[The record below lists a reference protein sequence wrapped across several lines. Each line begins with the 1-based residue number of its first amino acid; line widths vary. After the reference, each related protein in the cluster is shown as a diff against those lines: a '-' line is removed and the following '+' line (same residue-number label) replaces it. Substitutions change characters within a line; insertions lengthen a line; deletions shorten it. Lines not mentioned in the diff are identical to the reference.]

1 MTGRE
6 LIEWI
11 KANKAEGMQVVQIE
25 DGYAVFRSRPE
36 VREADEIKRIY
47 VNSAGMRKGEK
58 VIVL

>member
-6 LIEWI
+6 MVAWI
-11 KANKAEGMQVVQIE
+11 KEHHAENMQIVVIE

-58 VIVL
+58 VIVM

>member
-58 VIVL
+58 VIVM